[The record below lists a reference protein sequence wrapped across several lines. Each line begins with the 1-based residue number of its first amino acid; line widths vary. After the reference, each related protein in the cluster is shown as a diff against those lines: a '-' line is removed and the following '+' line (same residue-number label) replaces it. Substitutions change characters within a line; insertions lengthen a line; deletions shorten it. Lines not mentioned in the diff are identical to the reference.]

1 MTTDELKEMYAE
13 YCMEGGFQISPQG
26 FEEFVE
32 WRKKVESYFEDRG
45 GEAQINLRMAQIL
58 LDNTL

>member
-1 MTTDELKEMYAE
+1 MTEEDYEEFYEDYRALYTT
-13 YCMEGGFQISPQG
+13 YCMEGGFQISPEG

-45 GEAQINLRMAQIL
+45 GEA
-58 LDNTL
+58 